1 MKQNEILQTEQAIS
15 FTKEQFSKSLSVN
28 LNLHQ
33 ISAPIMVPAASGI
46 NDDLNGTERAISFPV
61 KILNDNRAV
70 IVHSLAKWKRIR
82 IAELNLNTYE
92 GVLTDMKALRPDE
105 DSSPVHSI
113 YVDQWDWELKIEQS
127 NRCISYLK
135 NIVRQ
140 IYKSLLE
147 TEEALHIQY
156 GIEKKLQPTLSF
168 IQSEELLQLYPDLT
182 PKEREDRITKEYGA
196 IFIIGIGKE
205 LSNGEKHDN
214 RSSDY
219 DDWSSPTEEGY
230 FGLNGDLLVW
240 NHTLDRSLELSSMG
254 IRVDK
259 EALQKQ
265 LAHRGEESKLKL
277 HFHQL
282 LLNDQLPLT
291 IGGGLGQSRICMQLL
306 HKRHIGEVQAS
317 LWPTD
322 VIEDAK
328 KQGIHLL

>member
-1 MKQNEILQTEQAIS
+1 MTQNEILQTEQAIS
-15 FTKEQFSKSLSVN
+15 FTKDQFSKSLRVN

-46 NDDLNGTERAISFPV
+46 NDDLNGTERTISFPV

-92 GVLTDMKALRPDE
+92 GILTDMKALRPDE
-105 DSSPVHSI
+105 DSSPIHSI

-127 NRCISYLK
+127 NRSVSYLK

-156 GIEKKLQPTLSF
+156 GIERKLQPTLSF
-168 IQSEELLQLYPDLT
+168 IQSEQLLQLYPDLT
-182 PKEREDRITKEYGA
+182 SKEREERITKEYGA
-196 IFIIGIGKE
+196 VFIIGIGKE

-219 DDWSSPTEEGY
+219 DDWSSATEEGY

-259 EALQKQ
+259 EVLQKQ
-265 LAHRGEESKLKL
+265 LTHRGEESKFQL

-328 KQGIHLL
+328 KQGINLL